1 MNDDVKEVLSDI
13 VAHCA
18 MKLYI
23 RKFGSKESTREILK
37 PSMDNPKGAYNKGVD
52 ELSEAIRKALKNI

>member
-1 MNDDVKEVLSDI
+1 MSEDAKEVLSDI

-23 RKFGSKESTREILK
+23 RKFGSKENTREILK

-52 ELSEAIRKALKNI
+52 ELCEEIRRALKNI